1 MNINL
6 MTSFIHQKRS
16 GLLILKNVHALI
28 MNSYLLLKSLHL
40 IAVISWMAGL
50 LYLPR
55 IFVYH
60 VENLKNQNTSSVFK
74 TMERKLYFYI
84 MMPAMVLTW
93 IFGLILINILG
104 FEVLSTFWIKLK
116 LLLVVLLTAYH
127 FYLARL
133 LDDFKSDQNIK
144 SSKFFRII
152 NEVPTILL
160 ILIVFIVVFKP
171 I

>member
-1 MNINL
+1 MNI
-6 MTSFIHQKRS
+6 
-16 GLLILKNVHALI
+16 
-28 MNSYLLLKSLHL
+28 YLAYKALHL

-60 VENLKNQNTSSVFK
+60 TENQTNKNISDVFK

-84 MMPAMVLTW
+84 MTPAMIISW
-93 IFGLILINILG
+93 IFGLLLIGSIG
-104 FEVLSTFWIKLK
+104 FEQLSTYWLKTKLVLV
-116 LLLVVLLTAYH
+116 LLLTVYH
-127 FYLARL
+127 FYLGEFL
-133 LDDFKSDQNIK
+133 KKFEMDVNTK
-144 SSKFFRII
+144 SSKFFRFF

-160 ILIVFIVVFKP
+160 ILIIFIVIFKP

>member
-1 MNINL
+1 MNI
-6 MTSFIHQKRS
+6 
-16 GLLILKNVHALI
+16 
-28 MNSYLLLKSLHL
+28 YLTYKALHL

-60 VENLKNQNTSSVFK
+60 TENQSDRNISNVFK

-84 MMPAMVLTW
+84 MTPAMLVSW
-93 IFGLILINILG
+93 IFGILLIGSIGFDQLSTYWLKTKLILVI
-104 FEVLSTFWIKLK
+104 
-116 LLLVVLLTAYH
+116 LLTLYH
-127 FYLARL
+127 FYLGNFL
-133 LDDFKSDQNIK
+133 HKFKMDLNTK
-144 SSKFFRII
+144 SSKFFRFF

-160 ILIVFIVVFKP
+160 ILIIFIVVFKP

>member
-1 MNINL
+1 
-6 MTSFIHQKRS
+6 
-16 GLLILKNVHALI
+16 
-28 MNSYLLLKSLHL
+28 MNSYLLFKSLHL
-40 IAVISWMAGL
+40 ISVISWMAGL

-60 VENLKNQNTSSVFK
+60 VENLKDKNTSLVFK

-84 MMPAMVLTW
+84 MTPAMILTW
-93 IFGLILINILG
+93 LFGLILISSLG
-104 FEVLSTFWIKLK
+104 LEVLSATWIKLK
-116 LLLVVLLTAYH
+116 LLLVILLTLYH
-127 FYLARL
+127 FYLSKL
-133 LDDFKSDQNIK
+133 LGDLKVDRNTK

-152 NEVPTILL
+152 NEAPTILL